1 MLCALPVGSVRTD
14 TEMIERRALD
24 SLIIIMR
31 NADEHSEI
39 GSFFEIEHESG
50 VFDCFPCSFEQ
61 QSMLRIYVGRFPRR
75 DTKEL
80 RIKLIDCVDKSAAK
94 RDRFS
99 SHARFRIVIPLDI
112 PAIGWNLND
121 AFTAFDEKFPQR
133 VLRSHAAGKT
143 AADSNNRNTFFLHG
157 HELLRRGG
165 RLALPVEH
173 VKVSYQPG
181 CGDMTLTDGKTFTN
195 PTSIRF

>member
-1 MLCALPVGSVRTD
+1 
-14 TEMIERRALD
+14 MIERRALK
-24 SLIIIMR
+24 SLIIVMR
-31 NADEHSEI
+31 NADKHSEI

-61 QSMLRIYVGRFPRR
+61 QSMLGIYVGRFPRR

-112 PAIGWNLND
+112 PAIGWNLN
-121 AFTAFDEKFPQR
+121 APFTAFAEKFPQR

-143 AADSNNRNTFFLHG
+143 AADSNDRNTFFLHG

-165 RLALPVEH
+165 RLALPV
-173 VKVSYQPG
+173 S
-181 CGDMTLTDGKTFTN
+181 MSRLATN
-195 PTSIRF
+195 PDAGI